1 MNSYHPLVIGL
12 VIFVVSGCTE
22 AKLARIA
29 LENASPAIK
38 LLGNTIDG
46 AVKLFKGQKNKSTT
60 KTDSQS
66 TTKTDS
72 QSTTKT
78 DSQSTTKTDSQ
89 STRIKDTQLCVYS
102 TSGFGKN
109 WETNPVFKSKVQKA
123 KRKGL
128 TLADCARLL
137 SG

>member
-1 MNSYHPLVIGL
+1 MNSRHPLILGL
-12 VIFVVSGCTE
+12 VIFAVSSCTE

-29 LENASPAIK
+29 LEKHSPAIK
-38 LLGNTIDG
+38 LLGNTIEG
-46 AVKLFKGQKNKSTT
+46 AVVLLNKGQKNQSTA

-66 TTKTDS
+66 TIKTDS
-72 QSTTKT
+72 QSTIKI
-78 DSQSTTKTDSQ
+78 DSQ

-109 WETNPVFKSKVQKA
+109 WETNPVFKSKVQEA